1 MLAEVHAFIDVLFGR
16 DSGWAA
22 QRRADGPLTWREA
35 VRHHGLHTLM
45 GVAMA
50 VISYIASPATLLWMA
65 PVVVGLLAAAPISL
79 VSSSPA
85 LGTWLRNRG
94 ILLTPEER
102 HPPEVLSRFVQ
113 ILSNRQS

>member
-1 MLAEVHAFIDVLFGR
+1 VDVLFGR

-22 QRRADGPLTWREA
+22 QRRADGPLTWGQA
-35 VRHHGLHTLM
+35 VRHHSLHTVI
-45 GVAMA
+45 GVVMA
-50 VISYIASPATLLWMA
+50 VIAYSASPATLLWMA

-85 LGTWLRNRG
+85 LGSWLRDRG

-102 HPPEVLSRFVQ
+102 HPPEVLKRFVR
-113 ILSNRQS
+113 ILSNRPS